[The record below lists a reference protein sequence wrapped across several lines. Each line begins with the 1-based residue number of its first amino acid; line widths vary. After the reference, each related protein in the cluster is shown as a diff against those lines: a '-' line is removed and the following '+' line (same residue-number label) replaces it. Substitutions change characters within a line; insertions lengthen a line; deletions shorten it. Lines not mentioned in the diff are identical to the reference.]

1 MNASDWPIT
10 IVESPYAGDVAANEA
25 YAEQASMDCLR
36 RQEVPYASHLFFT
49 RFLDDMEP
57 SEREQGLTAGYAF
70 WRGATKI
77 AFYMDRGMS
86 SGMNRALARAQA
98 LGQHDI
104 EYRYLHKE
112 EQPCSQSP
120 TTTEPTTSA
129 PS

>member
-10 IVESPYAGDVAANEA
+10 IVESPYAGDIKRNEA

-36 RQEVPYASHLFFT
+36 RGEVPYASHLFFT
-49 RFLDDMEP
+49 RFLRDMGPE
-57 SEREQGLTAGYAF
+57 EREQGLTAGYAF
-70 WRGATKI
+70 WRAATKI

-86 SGMNRALARAQA
+86 AGMNRALARAQS
-98 LGQHDI
+98 LGFEI

-112 EQPCSQSP
+112 TACSPSSK
-120 TTTEPTTSA
+120 TETRPTSA